1 MQKTSSP
8 LNAHERNI
16 LITTCFGHF
25 MSHFNMLAFP
35 ALILPLTVRFNM
47 EMSQVLKI
55 PFLMYLLFGV
65 TALPWGVIADRR
77 GTAALFRLY
86 YVGAGIS
93 GLAAALWLDSTL
105 ALTLALAALGLF
117 SGIYHPAGLG
127 LISKEITRVS
137 LGMGYNGMFGNL
149 GLASAPLL
157 IGLIN
162 WLSGPRA
169 AYLFLG
175 GLNLLGIGLMLLFP
189 LSTTSKGAHTQ
200 TNQKNNGS
208 FKPFLILLGAMM
220 LGGVVYRGATVILPA
235 YFELKTTDLHQWL
248 TTFTGDALSPNLLAT
263 ALTSLIFV
271 IGMMGQYTGGRLAE
285 HFDLRFCYF
294 AFHLL
299 TIPAAFLIAVT
310 TEIPLIALAIVYL
323 FFLLGMQPIENT
335 LVANFTPKHFHHSAF
350 GLKFILTFGV
360 GALAVLMAKSIQES
374 WGIEKVFTALGGIS
388 IMLVSVIL
396 VLIRAT
402 GKQTR

>member
-1 MQKTSSP
+1 MKKTSSG

-35 ALILPLTVRFNM
+35 ALVLPLAARFNM

-86 YVGAGIS
+86 YVGAGLS

-162 WLSGPRA
+162 WFSGPRA

-175 GLNLLGIGLMLLFP
+175 GLNLLGLGLMLLFP
-189 LSTTSKGAHTQ
+189 LSTSKGTQ
-200 TNQKNNGS
+200 HKTDQKGNGS
-208 FKPFLILLGAMM
+208 FKPFIILLGAMM

-235 YFELKTTDLHQWL
+235 YFELKTTALHQWL
-248 TTFTGDALSPNLLAT
+248 TTFTGAAVSPNLLAT
-263 ALTSLIFV
+263 TLTSLIFV
-271 IGMMGQYTGGRLAE
+271 IGMAGQYTGGRLAE

-294 AFHLL
+294 GFHLL

-310 TEIPLIALAIVYL
+310 TGIPLIALGIVYI

-350 GLKFILTFGV
+350 GLKFVLTFGV
-360 GALAVLMAKSIQES
+360 GALAVLMAKSIQAT
-374 WGIEKVFTALGGIS
+374 WGIEKVFTALGALS

-402 GKQTR
+402 RKKTR